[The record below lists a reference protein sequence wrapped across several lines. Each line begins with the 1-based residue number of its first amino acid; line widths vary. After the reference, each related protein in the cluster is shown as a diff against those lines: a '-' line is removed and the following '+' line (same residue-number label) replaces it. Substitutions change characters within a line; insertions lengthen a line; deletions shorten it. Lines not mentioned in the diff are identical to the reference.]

1 MTIECTAVRVGAE
14 LHWEIS
20 QFLFEEA
27 ALLDAR
33 DFTGWLALLTE
44 DVRYR
49 MPVRVT
55 RERKDGPDVDPDAV
69 YIDEDL
75 ASLSVRAARLG
86 TRSAWAEDPPSRTRH
101 FVTNVVVRVGDAPDE
116 VAVRSYLL
124 FARSRGRSTTNDE
137 LTGQRSDVL
146 RRVDGGWRLARRD
159 VVWDQTVLGTLNLS
173 TFH

>member
-1 MTIECTAVRVGAE
+1 MTIEGTATRTGFE

-33 DFTGWLALLTE
+33 DFTGWLAVLTE

-49 MPVRVT
+49 MPVRLT
-55 RERKDGPDVDPDAV
+55 RERKDGPSVDPDAV

-75 ASLSVRAARLG
+75 AALSVRTARLG

-101 FVTNVVVRVGDAPDE
+101 FITNVVVREGDAPDE
-116 VAVRSYLL
+116 VAVHSSLL
-124 FARSRGRSTTNDE
+124 FTRSRGGSTTNDV
-137 LTGQRSDVL
+137 LTGLRSDVL
-146 RRVDGGWRLARRD
+146 RRVDGTWRLARRD
-159 VVWDQTVLGTLNLS
+159 VVLDQTVLGTLNLS
-173 TFH
+173 TLY